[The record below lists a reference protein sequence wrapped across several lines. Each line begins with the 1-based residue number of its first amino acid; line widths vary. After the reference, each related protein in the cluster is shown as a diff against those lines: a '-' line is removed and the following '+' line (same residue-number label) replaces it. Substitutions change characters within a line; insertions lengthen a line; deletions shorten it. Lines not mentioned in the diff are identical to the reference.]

1 MESTSGVRLPV
12 LMYHHIGPRHPQTH
26 YELTIEPKQ
35 FARQVRWLVKNGY
48 TGIRASDWLA
58 RKQHGTPLPKKPVLL
73 TFDDTY
79 ADTFEY
85 ALPILAQY
93 NFSATVFVVSA
104 MVGQRDAWNESEVS
118 KSVLKLATREQI
130 LAWSLR
136 GMEMGGHGQ
145 VRFSRFD
152 GRTPNAIALS

>member
-1 MESTSGVRLPV
+1 
-12 LMYHHIGPRHPQTH
+12 
-26 YELTIEPKQ
+26 LTIEPKQ

-73 TFDDTY
+73 TFDDAY

>member
-1 MESTSGVRLPV
+1 
-12 LMYHHIGPRHPQTH
+12 
-26 YELTIEPKQ
+26 
-35 FARQVRWLVKNGY
+35 
-48 TGIRASDWLA
+48 
-58 RKQHGTPLPKKPVLL
+58 
-73 TFDDTY
+73 
-79 ADTFEY
+79 
-85 ALPILAQY
+85 
-93 NFSATVFVVSA
+93 